1 MAAAPGATT
10 SSSSGCGARS
20 STRRSTCEPT
30 TASARRVPPSAG
42 IWIFT
47 IANAR
52 IRALMPERRTGPTSI
67 TCRSA
72 RQHEFRCG
80 RVLTPVGLR
89 RRVGAAD
96 YSTAPLTEPDM
107 RTRIRLLGLISECQH
122 KLVGDPW
129 GVQLVP
135 ARLERDHPIAKPCGR
150 VGFRH
155 ARPVRF
161 HPTPLAAV
169 RSPGGRL
176 STDLAGQQMS
186 EQEAWPLLLVYDD
199 RPDPA
204 ANMGVDDPK
213 FRRRLR
219 CA

>member
-1 MAAAPGATT
+1 MHAYTASVPRPGA
-10 SSSSGCGARS
+10 
-20 STRRSTCEPT
+20 P
-30 TASARRVPPSAG
+30 ASLAMLG
-42 IWIFT
+42 
-47 IANAR
+47 
-52 IRALMPERRTGPTSI
+52 
-67 TCRSA
+67 
-72 RQHEFRCG
+72 
-80 RVLTPVGLR
+80 
-89 RRVGAAD
+89 RVGAAD

-107 RTRIRLLGLISECQH
+107 RTRIRLLGLISDCQH

-186 EQEAWPLLLVYDD
+186 EQEAWPLLLAYDD

-219 CA
+219 RAEAVVRHPSVQLGSVRP

>member
-1 MAAAPGATT
+1 MHAYTSGLARGPVPGL
-10 SSSSGCGARS
+10 C
-20 STRRSTCEPT
+20 
-30 TASARRVPPSAG
+30 PSPG
-42 IWIFT
+42 
-47 IANAR
+47 
-52 IRALMPERRTGPTSI
+52 
-67 TCRSA
+67 
-72 RQHEFRCG
+72 
-80 RVLTPVGLR
+80 
-89 RRVGAAD
+89 RVGAAD

-107 RTRIRLLGLISECQH
+107 RTRIRLLGLISDCQH

-129 GVQLVP
+129 GGQLVP

-169 RSPGGRL
+169 RSPGGRIL
-176 STDLAGQQMS
+176 TDLAGQQMS
-186 EQEAWPLLLVYDD
+186 EQEAWPLLLAYDD

-204 ANMGVDDPK
+204 ANVGVDDPK

-219 CA
+219 CAEAV